1 MVGAVL
7 SSGSPDA
14 DSWEDPPRRPPEHQ
28 SPMLMVEGFEG
39 PLDWLLEMARARK
52 LDLRRLSILALV
64 DCFGDAMQAGLPPGA
79 PALEMA
85 RWASWTVMAAQLTEL
100 RSKLLLPADQADAKA
115 ALEQAERQR
124 RHWFG
129 RAEMLA
135 AADWLERQPQLGRD
149 VFARGR
155 PEPGWAGQGTK
166 PGRGTSP
173 DADADAAEH
182 DVEELAPEEE
192 HDKLTELLRACLVAL
207 RLPAQADGYQPRQ
220 LPFWSVGDAA
230 ARISRMLGT
239 LPDGALLE
247 AFLPENPDA
256 GPGIALHRKAAHAAT
271 LIAGLELARDGGITL
286 DQDALWQPIH
296 VA

>member
-7 SSGSPDA
+7 ASGPEPD
-14 DSWEDPPRRPPEHQ
+14 DWEDPPRRRPETL
-28 SPMLMVEGFEG
+28 SPVLTVEGFEG

-100 RSKLLLPADQADAKA
+100 RSKLLLPADQPDAKA
-115 ALEQAERQR
+115 ALEQAEGQR
-124 RHWFG
+124 RLWFG

-207 RLPAQADGYQPRQ
+207 RLPAQADGYQPRR

-230 ARISRMLGT
+230 ARIRRMLGT

-247 AFLPENPDA
+247 AFLPEILSA
-256 GPGIALHRKAAHAAT
+256 GPSSDLHRKAAHAAT